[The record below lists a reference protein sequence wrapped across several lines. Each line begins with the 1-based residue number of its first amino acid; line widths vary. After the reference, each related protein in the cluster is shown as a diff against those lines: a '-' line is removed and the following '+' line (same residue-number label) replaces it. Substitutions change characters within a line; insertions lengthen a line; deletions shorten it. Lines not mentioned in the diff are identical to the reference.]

1 MKLYLI
7 AGLGLVACASGSKDL
22 PRPPDFSPEKLL
34 ESARA
39 NVVGTPLVEDARPEE
54 TSAKAPLDPV
64 DEPDPAELP
73 GRVLGRVAGSSVT
86 AEDLLL
92 EWNDIS
98 SRELWLV
105 AERLVTSRLAM
116 AEAQRLD
123 IRLDPLAVER
133 RVESEQREL
142 AAEIV
147 RRGLDLEPEDFIRR
161 ELKLEPERYLA
172 RLRRATIQQLLA
184 ERAVR
189 AGSLSTRSVKARLIV
204 VSEQKTM
211 DEVTR
216 ALEAGADFAELA
228 VRHSIDDSS
237 REGGLVPF
245 VVWQEYAPLARLAF
259 RTEVGEVG
267 GPLDTADHLFL
278 VKVEQFREPIE
289 GHWSQLREAVE
300 RTLEE
305 FPVSDGEFLSWKL
318 GIEQRYPVELE
329 GLVELLG
336 TSR

>member
-1 MKLYLI
+1 MKFYFLV
-7 AGLGLVACASGSKDL
+7 GLGFVACASGSRDL
-22 PRPPDFSPEKLL
+22 PRPPDFSSETFL
-34 ESARA
+34 ESERA
-39 NVVGTPLVEDARPEE
+39 NAVEPPLVEDAQHEE
-54 TSAKAPLDPV
+54 ASAKAPLDPLV
-64 DEPDPAELP
+64 EPEPDELP
-73 GRVLGRVAGSSVT
+73 GRVLGSVAGSPVT

-105 AERLVTSRLAM
+105 AERFVISRLAL
-116 AEAQRLD
+116 AEAQRLE
-123 IRLDPLAVER
+123 IRLDPVDVER

-142 AAEIV
+142 RAEIV

-161 ELKLEPERYLA
+161 ELGLEPERYLA

-189 AGSLSTRSVKARLIV
+189 AGSLSTKSVKARLIV
-204 VSEQKTM
+204 VPEQETM

-228 VRHSIDDSS
+228 ERHSIDDSS
-237 REGGLVPF
+237 KEGGLVPF

-259 RTEVGEVG
+259 RTKAGEVG
-267 GPLDTADHLFL
+267 GPLETADHLFL
-278 VKVEQFREPIE
+278 VKVEEFREPIE

-318 GIEQRYPVELE
+318 GIEERYPVELE

-336 TSR
+336 TAR